1 MGTTIPDDV
10 FGDKMSGRF
19 FAAKSIPYY
28 MDAAG
33 SAEEEARNGVS
44 EADVEKI
51 KQYSFYSGIKN
62 YKNLW
67 LFLQFITNKGG
78 EMPAEPS
85 AYCWTGIYHPGL
97 PELCTTDLRSYKKCS
112 AERTAQ
118 RLG

>member
-1 MGTTIPDDV
+1 
-10 FGDKMSGRF
+10 
-19 FAAKSIPYY
+19 

-97 PELCTTDLRSYKKCS
+97 PELCTTDLRSYKKNVL
-112 AERTAQ
+112 Q
-118 RLG
+118 RGLPNGWDDFLQGRVDMGGFTVSEYVYS